1 MLLLFLFFLS
11 LLLKMFTGNKKDTR
25 EQGKVD
31 KRKGAHPNLTGI
43 KKDTREQKMRVL
55 WWLFCEDQ
63 KSLRKG

>member
-1 MLLLFLFFLS
+1 MPLLFLFFLS

-25 EQGKVD
+25 EQK
-31 KRKGAHPNLTGI
+31 I
-43 KKDTREQKMRVL
+43 RVL